1 MKIPDKL
8 AFTKGER
15 IAEIVCAVLFAA
27 FFAVYI
33 VLMAVGYLSGA
44 AILMLVISGVMYAI
58 WTTCSIYP
66 QWTNLVSKPEELSEQ
81 RLHKLRVGCLITDY
95 IFLILIFAMT
105 VILRV

>member
-8 AFTKGER
+8 AFTKGEKT
-15 IAEIVCAVLFAA
+15 AEIICAALFAVFLA
-27 FFAVYI
+27 AYI
-33 VLMAVGYLSGA
+33 VLIAVGYLSGA
-44 AILMLVISGVMYAI
+44 AILMLVISGVMYVI

-66 QWTNLVSKPEELSEQ
+66 QWTNLASKPEALSEQ